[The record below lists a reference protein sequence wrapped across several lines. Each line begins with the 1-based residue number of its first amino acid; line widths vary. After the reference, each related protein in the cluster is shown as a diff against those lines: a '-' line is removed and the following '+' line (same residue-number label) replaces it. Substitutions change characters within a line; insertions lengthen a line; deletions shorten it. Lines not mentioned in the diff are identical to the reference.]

1 MEADA
6 WSLEQA
12 LWTGGVETYERTL
25 APRALTVVPAER
37 GLLDRAATMDA
48 IRSAPRWSRVEM
60 LERRDMRPRADI
72 IVLAYRAEPFPGV
85 TGEIPLSSAMDDA
98 GEVFLTRFENGKW
111 NFYSREDLGIPRGKV
126 VEQLRRDR
134 EVTSVK

>member
-72 IVLAYRAEPFPGV
+72 IVLAYRAEG
-85 TGEIPLSSAMDDA
+85 T
-98 GEVFLTRFENGKW
+98 
-111 NFYSREDLGIPRGKV
+111 REDGDAYRAWCSSV
-126 VEQLRRDR
+126 YVRERDGWR
-134 EVTSVK
+134 LALHQQTPLPKP

>member
-48 IRSAPRWSRVEM
+48 SRSAPRWSRVEM

-72 IVLAYRAEPFPGV
+72 IVLAYRAEA
-85 TGEIPLSSAMDDA
+85 T
-98 GEVFLTRFENGKW
+98 
-111 NFYSREDLGIPRGKV
+111 REDGDAYRAWCSSV
-126 VEQLRRDR
+126 YMRERDGWR
-134 EVTSVK
+134 LALHQQTPLPKP

>member
-72 IVLAYRAEPFPGV
+72 IVLAYRAEATHEDGDAYRAWCSSV
-85 TGEIPLSSAMDDA
+85 YVRERDGWRLALHQQTPLP
-98 GEVFLTRFENGKW
+98 K
-111 NFYSREDLGIPRGKV
+111 P
-126 VEQLRRDR
+126 
-134 EVTSVK
+134 